1 MKNAIILLAALF
13 IFSCTK
19 ESSFNQT
26 SELFKTSLPTEVLK
40 YEALGTISEVNDYSQ
55 IDYPNARFAH
65 VYLVDPFDIN
75 SMPMHIYYFNDDEL
89 KKDFQIG
96 TCDRWYEEFK
106 TPQGY
111 NAHRCEQVG
120 KTCKLRTPTPPNDG
134 LIIIVCP
141 G

>member
-1 MKNAIILLAALF
+1 MKNAIILLTAIILL
-13 IFSCTK
+13 SCKK
-19 ESSFNQT
+19 ELPINQL
-26 SELFKTSLPTEVLK
+26 SESFKTSLPAEVLK
-40 YEALGTISEVNDYSQ
+40 YEALGIVSEVSDYIQ
-55 IDYPNARFAH
+55 LDYPNAGFAN
-65 VYLVDPFDIN
+65 VYQVEPFDIN
-75 SMPMHIYYFNDDEL
+75 SMPMHIYYFLDDEL
-89 KKDFQIG
+89 KEDFQIG

-141 G
+141 